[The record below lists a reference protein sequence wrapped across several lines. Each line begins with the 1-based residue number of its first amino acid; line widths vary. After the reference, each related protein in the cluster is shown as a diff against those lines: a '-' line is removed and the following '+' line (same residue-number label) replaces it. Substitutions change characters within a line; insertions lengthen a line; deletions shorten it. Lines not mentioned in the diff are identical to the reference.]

1 MRNGTRLATL
11 CLTAAM
17 LSVGCQSMYYG
28 AWEKM
33 GWHKRDILV
42 DRVEEARDS
51 QEAAKDQF
59 RSALER
65 FSEVLGYQGGELER
79 KYKELKAELDRSEYR
94 AQDVRKRIGAVA
106 DVAEALFDEWEGEL
120 DKYSSQTLRGMSQE
134 QLRATRGR
142 YDQLIG
148 AMRQAE
154 SKIEPVLEPLRDQ
167 VLFIKHNLN
176 AQAIASLHGELAKIE
191 TDVAS
196 LIEDMEASIAEANK
210 FIDAMTSD

>member
-1 MRNGTRLATL
+1 MRNETRLAIV

-28 AWEKM
+28 AWEKL

-59 RSALER
+59 RSALDR
-65 FSEVLGYQGGELER
+65 FSEVLGYRGGDLED
-79 KYKELKAELDRSEYR
+79 KYKQLKAELDRSESR
-94 AQDVRKRIGAVA
+94 AQDVRKRITAVA
-106 DVAEALFDEWEGEL
+106 NVAEALFDEWADEL
-120 DKYSSQTLRGMSQE
+120 DKYSSQNLRRKSQE
-134 QLRATRGR
+134 QLHATRGR

-148 AMRQAE
+148 AMRRAE
-154 SKIEPVLEPLRDQ
+154 SKIEPVLVPLRDQ

-176 AQAIASLHGELAKIE
+176 AQAISSLHGELAKIE

-196 LIEDMEASIAEANK
+196 LIKDMEASIAEANE
-210 FIDAMTSD
+210 FIEAMTGE